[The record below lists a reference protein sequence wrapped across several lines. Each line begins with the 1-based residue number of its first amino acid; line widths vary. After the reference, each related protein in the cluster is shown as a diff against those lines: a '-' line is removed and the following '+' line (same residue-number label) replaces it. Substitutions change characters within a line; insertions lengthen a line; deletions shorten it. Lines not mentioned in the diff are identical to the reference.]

1 MKLSVFHHHL
11 LMMAKEENISPQEAY
26 RRAAAMGI
34 SAVDVNLEELIAV
47 PALPTLIKEA
57 GLGFSSIHAYYKF
70 SERDESER
78 IKLHMETAVAIG
90 APCVM
95 VIPDFYPEGEIPAD
109 IILDPTAVARFFD
122 ASSLMATVLDGM
134 REAVRVGKENGIR
147 VTVEDYDHRDS
158 PTATSAEIRYLLER
172 VEGLFVTF
180 DTGNFIFSDEDI
192 EEAFSVLA
200 DKTVNLHLKDRG
212 EDATHTGKHLR
223 GLAPVA
229 VGDGYLAI
237 APILSALRDCGYRGF
252 LTVEHFGVPCYR
264 EAIERS
270 VGFLSN
276 FLS

>member
-11 LMMAKEENISPQEAY
+11 LMVARERGTPPEEEY
-26 RRAAAMGI
+26 RRAYGMGI
-34 SAVDVNLEELIAV
+34 RAVDINLEELIAD
-47 PALPTLIKEA
+47 PALPDRIAEA

-70 SERDESER
+70 TERDESAR
-78 IKLHMETAVAIG
+78 IRLHMETAKAIG

-95 VIPDFYPEGEIPAD
+95 VIPDFCPAGSIPD
-109 IILDPTAVARFFD
+109 EVIHDPAALAAFFD
-122 ASSLMATVLDGM
+122 ASPLMPVILDGM
-134 REAVRVGKENGIR
+134 REAVRVGRENGIL

-158 PTATSAEIRYLLER
+158 PLATATEMRYFLER

-192 EEAFSVLA
+192 EQAFALIG

-212 EDATHTGKHLR
+212 EDETHKGKHLC

-237 APILSALRDCGYRGF
+237 LPILVALKNRGYDGF
-252 LTVEHFGVPCYR
+252 LTVEHFGVSSYG
-264 EAIERS
+264 EATERS
-270 VGFLSN
+270 VAFLSP
-276 FLS
+276 FCD